1 MIMRRLTGFYTW
13 GEKVTVTR
21 YDLVSHPIIRIR
33 LHRHASSYHV
43 ILTYGPV
50 ILRVK
55 GKDDALQDF

>member
-33 LHRHASSYHV
+33 LHRHPSSYHV
-43 ILTYGPV
+43 TLTYGP
-50 ILRVK
+50 
-55 GKDDALQDF
+55 